1 MEEREKSKPVVSVI
15 IPVYNLE
22 NYLDT
27 CLDSV
32 GRQTYGDFEAIVVDD
47 GSTDGS
53 QAVALRHAERDA
65 RIVVISTVNQGA
77 ARARE
82 TGIRHAK
89 GDYICFLD
97 GDDVWDSRM
106 LEKLVAAIGENGGVR
121 YRMLRLQTYLQDLR
135 SAQARNAH
143 VGHAGLDFLVASL
156 YHAIS
161 VTVWGRLYR
170 RALFE
175 KELRHY
181 PLRLGEDSLLNIQI
195 GCQQP
200 RVRFV
205 DYVGYGYVQ
214 RGGSANRS
222 PLDIGYCVK
231 FSEAVHAELV
241 RHRDVVGDR
250 LEFYL
255 LLNKMRWYLVYLRK
269 SHNPWAGDTGV
280 CPRDQCGGGTLPAPS
295 WKGFSAVATGCC
307 CGWTGGGGC
316 ARGAR
321 RLDPDALGQEPEAAA
336 DTLNPSI
343 VT

>member
-1 MEEREKSKPVVSVI
+1 
-15 IPVYNLE
+15 
-22 NYLDT
+22 
-27 CLDSV
+27 
-32 GRQTYGDFEAIVVDD
+32 
-47 GSTDGS
+47 
-53 QAVALRHAERDA
+53 
-65 RIVVISTVNQGA
+65 
-77 ARARE
+77 
-82 TGIRHAK
+82 
-89 GDYICFLD
+89 
-97 GDDVWDSRM
+97 
-106 LEKLVAAIGENGGVR
+106 VAAIGENGGYDIVCCDYKR
-121 YRMLRLQTYLQDLR
+121 ICKTYEAPKREMRTSDMQ
-135 SAQARNAH
+135 
-143 VGHAGLDFLVASL
+143 GLDFLVASL

-269 SHNPWAGDTGV
+269 SHNPWAGDTE
-280 CPRDQCGGGTLPAPS
+280 
-295 WKGFSAVATGCC
+295 F
-307 CGWTGGGGC
+307 
-316 ARGAR
+316 ARGINAEAERYRAELEGFFSRCDWLLLRMDRRRWMRPGVLAVSTLMRWGKSLKR
-321 RLDPDALGQEPEAAA
+321 RLAH
-336 DTLNPSI
+336 
-343 VT
+343 

>member
-1 MEEREKSKPVVSVI
+1 MNESQSKLPSPEVSVI
-15 IPVYNLE
+15 IPAYNLE
-22 NYLDT
+22 GYLDT
-27 CLDSV
+27 CLQSV
-32 GRQTYGDFEAIVVDD
+32 LAQTLGNFEAIVVDD
-47 GSTDGS
+47 GSTDGTPGL
-53 QAVALRHAERDA
+53 LRRYAERDP
-65 RIVVISTVNQGA
+65 RIIVVSTPNRGV

-82 TGIRHAK
+82 TGIARAQGK
-89 GDYICFLD
+89 YIAFLD
-97 GDDVWDSRM
+97 GDDFWEPRM
-106 LEKLVAAIGENGGVR
+106 LEEMTASIGQNGGYDIVCCDYKR
-121 YRMLRLQTYLQDLR
+121 ICKTYEAPKREMRTSDMQ
-135 SAQARNAH
+135 
-143 VGHAGLDFLVASL
+143 GLDFLVASL

-269 SHNPWAGDTGV
+269 SHNPWAGDTE
-280 CPRDQCGGGTLPAPS
+280 
-295 WKGFSAVATGCC
+295 F
-307 CGWTGGGGC
+307 
-316 ARGAR
+316 ARGINAEAERYRAELEGFFSRCDWLLLRMDRRRWMRPGVLAVSTLMRWGKSLKR
-321 RLDPDALGQEPEAAA
+321 RL
-336 DTLNPSI
+336 TR
-343 VT
+343 

>member
-106 LEKLVAAIGENGGVR
+106 LEKLVAAIGENWRVR

-143 VGHAGLDFLVASL
+143 VGHAGAGFPCCIALPRYFRDRVGTAL
-156 YHAIS
+156 
-161 VTVWGRLYR
+161 R

-200 RVRFV
+200 
-205 DYVGYGYVQ
+205 Q
-214 RGGSANRS
+214 AS
-222 PLDIGYCVK
+222 C
-231 FSEAVHAELV
+231 
-241 RHRDVVGDR
+241 R
-250 LEFYL
+250 LPVL
-255 LLNKMRWYLVYLRK
+255 
-269 SHNPWAGDTGV
+269 
-280 CPRDQCGGGTLPAPS
+280 
-295 WKGFSAVATGCC
+295 
-307 CGWTGGGGC
+307 
-316 ARGAR
+316 
-321 RLDPDALGQEPEAAA
+321 
-336 DTLNPSI
+336 
-343 VT
+343 

>member
-1 MEEREKSKPVVSVI
+1 MHRWRKGKIKARGIGHYSGLQSG
-15 IPVYNLE
+15 

-106 LEKLVAAIGENGGVR
+106 LEKLVAAIGENGGYDIVCCDYKR
-121 YRMLRLQTYLQDLR
+121 ICKTYEAPRREMRTSDMQ
-135 SAQARNAH
+135 
-143 VGHAGLDFLVASL
+143 GLDFLVASL

-175 KELRHY
+175 RSCAIIRCGWGKTACSTSR
-181 PLRLGEDSLLNIQI
+181 
-195 GCQQP
+195 
-200 RVRFV
+200 
-205 DYVGYGYVQ
+205 
-214 RGGSANRS
+214 SAASSRAS
-222 PLDIGYCVK
+222 GL
-231 FSEAVHAELV
+231 STT
-241 RHRDVVGDR
+241 
-250 LEFYL
+250 
-255 LLNKMRWYLVYLRK
+255 W
-269 SHNPWAGDTGV
+269 
-280 CPRDQCGGGTLPAPS
+280 
-295 WKGFSAVATGCC
+295 ATGMCSAAV
-307 CGWTGGGGC
+307 GQPFA
-316 ARGAR
+316 ARY
-321 RLDPDALGQEPEAAA
+321 RLLR
-336 DTLNPSI
+336 
-343 VT
+343 

>member
-47 GSTDGS
+47 GSRDGS

-106 LEKLVAAIGENGGVR
+106 LEKLVAAIGENGGYDIVCCDYKR
-121 YRMLRLQTYLQDLR
+121 ICKTYEAPKREMRTSDMQ
-135 SAQARNAH
+135 
-143 VGHAGLDFLVASL
+143 GLDFLVASL

-231 FSEAVHAELV
+231 FSEAVHAGWSSTCCSIKCAGTWFTCAKAITHGPATRSLPA
-241 RHRDVVGDR
+241 GS
-250 LEFYL
+250 
-255 LLNKMRWYLVYLRK
+255 MRRR
-269 SHNPWAGDTGV
+269 NAT
-280 CPRDQCGGGTLPAPS
+280 APS

-316 ARGAR
+316 APGCS
-321 RLDPDALGQEPEAAA
+321 
-336 DTLNPSI
+336 PSRP
-343 VT
+343 

>member
-106 LEKLVAAIGENGGVR
+106 LEKLVAA
-121 YRMLRLQTYLQDLR
+121 R
-135 SAQARNAH
+135 S
-143 VGHAGLDFLVASL
+143 
-156 YHAIS
+156 
-161 VTVWGRLYR
+161 
-170 RALFE
+170 
-175 KELRHY
+175 
-181 PLRLGEDSLLNIQI
+181 
-195 GCQQP
+195 
-200 RVRFV
+200 
-205 DYVGYGYVQ
+205 
-214 RGGSANRS
+214 
-222 PLDIGYCVK
+222 
-231 FSEAVHAELV
+231 
-241 RHRDVVGDR
+241 
-250 LEFYL
+250 
-255 LLNKMRWYLVYLRK
+255 
-269 SHNPWAGDTGV
+269 
-280 CPRDQCGGGTLPAPS
+280 
-295 WKGFSAVATGCC
+295 
-307 CGWTGGGGC
+307 
-316 ARGAR
+316 
-321 RLDPDALGQEPEAAA
+321 
-336 DTLNPSI
+336 
-343 VT
+343 

>member
-1 MEEREKSKPVVSVI
+1 MNESQSKLPSPEVSVI
-15 IPVYNLE
+15 IPAYNLE
-22 NYLDT
+22 GYLDT
-27 CLDSV
+27 CLQSV
-32 GRQTYGDFEAIVVDD
+32 LTQTLGNFEAIVVDD
-47 GSTDGS
+47 GSTDGTPGL
-53 QAVALRHAERDA
+53 LRRYAERDP
-65 RIVVISTVNQGA
+65 RIIVVSTPNRGV

-82 TGIRHAK
+82 TGIARARGK
-89 GDYICFLD
+89 YIAFLD
-97 GDDVWDSRM
+97 GDDFWEPRM
-106 LEKLVAAIGENGGVR
+106 LEEMTASIGQNGGYDIVCCDYKR
-121 YRMLRLQTYLQDLR
+121 ICKTYEAPKREMRTSDMQ
-135 SAQARNAH
+135 
-143 VGHAGLDFLVASL
+143 GLDFLVASL

-269 SHNPWAGDTGV
+269 SHNPWAGDTE
-280 CPRDQCGGGTLPAPS
+280 
-295 WKGFSAVATGCC
+295 F
-307 CGWTGGGGC
+307 
-316 ARGAR
+316 ARGINAEAERYRAELEGFFSRCDWLLLRMDRRRWMRPGVLAVSTLMRWGKSLKR
-321 RLDPDALGQEPEAAA
+321 RL
-336 DTLNPSI
+336 TR
-343 VT
+343 

>member
-1 MEEREKSKPVVSVI
+1 MEEREKSKPAVSVI

-53 QAVALRHAERDA
+53 QAVARRHAERDA

-82 TGIRHAK
+82 TGIRHAQ

-106 LEKLVAAIGENGGVR
+106 LEKLVAAIGENGGYDIVCCDYKR
-121 YRMLRLQTYLQDLR
+121 ICKTYEAPRREMRTSDMQ
-135 SAQARNAH
+135 
-143 VGHAGLDFLVASL
+143 GLDFLVASL

-200 RVRFV
+200 RVRFI

-222 PLDIGYCVK
+222 PLDIGSCVK
-231 FSEAVHAELV
+231 FSEA
-241 RHRDVVGDR
+241 
-250 LEFYL
+250 

-269 SHNPWAGDTGV
+269 SHNPWAG
-280 CPRDQCGGGTLPAPS
+280 GTE
-295 WKGFSAVATGCC
+295 F
-307 CGWTGGGGC
+307 
-316 ARGAR
+316 ARGINAEAGRYRAELGGFFSRCDRLLLRMDRRRWMRPGVLAVSTLMRWGKSLKR
-321 RLDPDALGQEPEAAA
+321 RLAH
-336 DTLNPSI
+336 
-343 VT
+343 

>member
-1 MEEREKSKPVVSVI
+1 MNESQSKLPSPEVSVI
-15 IPVYNLE
+15 IPAYNLE
-22 NYLDT
+22 GYLDT
-27 CLDSV
+27 CLQSV
-32 GRQTYGDFEAIVVDD
+32 LTQTLGNFEAIVVDD

-53 QAVALRHAERDA
+53 PGLLRRYAERDP
-65 RIVVISTVNQGA
+65 RIIVVSTPNRGV

-82 TGIRHAK
+82 TGIARARGK
-89 GDYICFLD
+89 YIAFLD
-97 GDDVWDSRM
+97 GDDFWEPRM
-106 LEKLVAAIGENGGVR
+106 LEEMTASIGQNGGYDIVCCDYKR
-121 YRMLRLQTYLQDLR
+121 ICKTYEAPKREMRTSDMQ
-135 SAQARNAH
+135 
-143 VGHAGLDFLVASL
+143 GLDFLVASL

-269 SHNPWAGDTGV
+269 SHNPWAGDTE
-280 CPRDQCGGGTLPAPS
+280 
-295 WKGFSAVATGCC
+295 F
-307 CGWTGGGGC
+307 
-316 ARGAR
+316 ARGINAEAERYRAELEGFFSRCDWLLLRMDRRRWMRPGVLAVSTLMRWGKSLKR
-321 RLDPDALGQEPEAAA
+321 RL
-336 DTLNPSI
+336 TR
-343 VT
+343 